1 MNIDEF
7 DHFQSS
13 PSNILE
19 FTITD
24 RPILPTQAEIILW
37 HSWEHDFNQNGQI
50 DISEV
55 EGMNLNIQMY
65 LPIWKEFILMIWIH
79 QAHQMVAMLEDG

>member
-1 MNIDEF
+1 MKYKNNIIFRYDAVNPQLLSMNIDEF

-13 PSNILE
+13 PSTMLE

-24 RPILPTQAEIILW
+24 RPVLPTQSKIVIW
-37 HSWEHDFNQNGQI
+37 KSWENDFDQDGQI

-55 EGMNLNIQMY
+55 LR
-65 LPIWKEFILMIWIH
+65 LKS
-79 QAHQMVAMLEDG
+79 